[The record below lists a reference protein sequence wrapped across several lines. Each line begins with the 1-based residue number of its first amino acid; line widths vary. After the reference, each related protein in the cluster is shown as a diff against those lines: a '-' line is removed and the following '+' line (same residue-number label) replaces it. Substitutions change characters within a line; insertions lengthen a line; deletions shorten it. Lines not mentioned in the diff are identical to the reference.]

1 MQSTPMFIDG
11 IGNISLSDGV
21 IRFDLVG
28 LEQVSGDKPEAVK
41 IGGMVMTL
49 PGFLRTVDQMN
60 QVINKMV
67 EQGVLKRNEP
77 PAAAAIDNKS

>member
-1 MQSTPMFIDG
+1 MFIDG

>member
-11 IGNISLSDGV
+11 IGNISMSDSV

-28 LEQVSGDKPEAVK
+28 LEQGSGDKPTPVK
-41 IGGMVMTL
+41 IGAMAMTL

-60 QVINKMV
+60 QVINKLV
-67 EQGVLKRNEP
+67 EQGILKRNEP
-77 PAAAAIDNKS
+77 VATPAIETKA

>member
-11 IGNISLSDGV
+11 IGNFSLSDGV

-28 LEQVSGDKPEAVK
+28 LEQGSGEKPAAVK
-41 IGGMVMTL
+41 VGGMAMTL
-49 PGFLRTVDQMN
+49 PGYLRMVDQMN
-60 QVINKMV
+60 QIINKMV

-77 PAAAAIDNKS
+77 PAAAAIDSKA

>member
-1 MQSTPMFIDG
+1 MHSTPMFIDG
-11 IGNISLSDGV
+11 IGNISLTDGV
-21 IRFDLVG
+21 VRFDLVG
-28 LEQVSGDKPEAVK
+28 LEQGAGDKPAPVK
-41 IGGMVMTL
+41 TGGMAMTL

-77 PAAAAIDNKS
+77 AAAPAIDNQA